1 MRLRFFPAGMRG
13 KIWRAIL
20 LPMTGL
26 IVAACIIPAFF
37 YHDAAQT
44 DLENRV
50 DRLAAINAV
59 PMQTHLWQYDLG
71 TVQEMIDSYVE
82 LGVISAAQVTDGQEI
97 NLTAGPFGQSGA
109 AYSLEVPL
117 FGQGQSGARQ
127 IGTMRLEASKS
138 EIWQTILFRLSAT
151 VLIALGFVF
160 LTALVILRLLN
171 RSLLRPILQIS
182 DTLKDLPKDWQNLNL
197 DLTDRHQV
205 RQPDELTVLV
215 DAIHAMR
222 DQVLAAQMAGETSE
236 KRLARAAKLTRLGYA
251 SFDVAQDRFLECD
264 EFFAESCNMT
274 IEQVLAMDVRR
285 DFVGNILRDEDPEKL
300 HHHEQMFR
308 NGRTVETVVKY
319 SLGNNE
325 VRFVRQILHP
335 TPNPATDQ
343 PVVEIVSLDV
353 TDQHIAEEQLLQAQ
367 KLDAIG
373 KLTGGV
379 AHDFNNLLAVISG
392 NIELTLLTLE
402 SPSERSYLE
411 VALSAVTS
419 GANLTHQLLSFAR
432 KQPLSPESFDA
443 AMVIKQSSALLRT
456 SVGDAIDLEIVAG
469 GGLWKAF
476 ADPEKLKTTL
486 LNLVVN
492 GRDAMPDGGALS
504 IEVSNT
510 RLDRDYAN
518 HNAEV
523 KEGQY
528 VCITVTDSGQG
539 MGDETIQRAL
549 EPFFTTKG
557 VGKGTGLGLP
567 MAFGFAKQSGGHLKI
582 YSEIGKGT
590 SVKLYLPR
598 SKTQDEDK
606 RPDRPTPLRAKFEGM
621 TVLIVEDNTDLRKTY
636 GAMLDRMGC
645 RVHSAANG
653 PSAVEMAQT
662 LPHVDLILSDV
673 VLPGGMDGNQVARR
687 LAEFYPKAAVIFMSG
702 FTENSIIHNGRLDEG
717 VTLLQKPFT
726 ANDLA
731 AAILAVEG

>member
-1 MRLRFFPAGMRG
+1 MTLSDLPTDMRAI
-13 KIWRAIL
+13 IWHAIL
-20 LPMTGL
+20 LPMAGL
-26 IVAACIIPAFF
+26 IAAACVISGFF
-37 YHDAAQT
+37 YYNLSHADIK
-44 DLENRV
+44 DRV
-50 DRLAAINAV
+50 DGLAAANTV
-59 PMQTHLWQYDLG
+59 HMQAHVWQYDLG
-71 TVQEMIDSYVE
+71 TIQELIDNYVE
-82 LGVISAAQVTDGQEI
+82 TGLVNAVQITDGNRI
-97 NLTAGPFGQSGA
+97 HLTAGTVDPSDV
-109 AYSLEVPL
+109 AYALEVPL
-117 FGQGQSGARQ
+117 FGLGQSSGRKIA
-127 IGTMRLEASKS
+127 TMRLEASNA
-138 EIWQTILFRLSAT
+138 EIWQNVLSNLSRT
-151 VLIALGFVF
+151 VLIAIGFVF
-160 LTALVILRLLN
+160 VTALVILRLVN
-171 RSLLRPILQIS
+171 RALLRPILKIS
-182 DTLKDLPKDWQNLNL
+182 DTLKNLPEDLETLNI
-197 DLTDRHQV
+197 DLSDGHEV
-205 RQPDELTVLV
+205 RQPDELVRLV
-215 DAIHAMR
+215 DAIHEMR
-222 DQVLAAQMAGETSE
+222 DQVLAAQLAGETSE

-251 SFDVAQDRFLECD
+251 SFNFEQDRFLECD

-274 IEQVLAMDVRR
+274 IDQVLAMDVKR
-285 DFVGNILRDEDPEKL
+285 DFVETILRDEDPKKIRVHAKQFL
-300 HHHEQMFR
+300 G
-308 NGRTVETVVKY
+308 GRTVETVVKY
-319 SLGNNE
+319 NLGNNE

-335 TPNPATDQ
+335 VPDPVTGEL
-343 PVVEIVSLDV
+343 VVEIASLDV

-419 GANLTHQLLSFAR
+419 GATLTQQLLSFAR
-432 KQPLSPESFDA
+432 KQPLSPEAFDA
-443 AMVIKQSSALLRT
+443 AKAIKQSSALLRT
-456 SVGDAIDLEIVAG
+456 SVGDAIDLEIIAD
-469 GGLWKAF
+469 GGLWNAF

-486 LNLVVN
+486 INLVVN
-492 GRDAMPDGGALS
+492 GRDAMPNGGALT
-504 IEVSNT
+504 IEVRNT

-518 HNAEV
+518 HNIEIN
-523 KEGQY
+523 EGEY

-539 MGDETIQRAL
+539 MSDDTIQRAL

-598 SKTQDEDK
+598 ARTESEAK
-606 RPDRPTPLRAKFEGM
+606 RPDRPTPLRAKFKGM

-636 GAMLDRMGC
+636 EAMLDRMGC
-645 RVHSAANG
+645 QVHSAADG
-653 PSAVEMAQT
+653 PSAIALAQN
-662 LPHVDLILSDV
+662 LPEVDLILSDV

-702 FTENSIIHNGRLDEG
+702 FTENSITHNGRLDEG

-731 AAILAVEG
+731 AAILAVGG